1 MSEYAGQDSGSFT
14 VKFRGR
20 RIPRAASRPLLKR
33 SPRVPNPG
41 QHVDLHTE
49 DGSWRKGFR
58 ALSEPWTAETGEVV
72 IWVATEDEYRAA
84 GSEGRR
90 AVGVPWPTER
100 MVVSSPRLPWQLPH
114 PSPPQPLGGAWR
126 PWWRRVEQSGD
137 LDLEI
142 LIRLLRNDAYGAE
155 LLTQRL
161 SHEVEQVGVG
171 AVRSRLDRLE
181 TAGLV
186 CHSERGEEPGTPK
199 AERWK
204 ITDEGRAAVEPY
216 SGKARSDYDRYVGG
230 DGGREAELWILVG
243 IAVLTALAAAYSLLT
258 VTGILGGG

>member
-1 MSEYAGQDSGSFT
+1 MSEYAGQDNEGFT
-14 VKFRGR
+14 VKIRGR
-20 RIPRAASRPLLKR
+20 RILRAASRPLLKR
-33 SPRVPNPG
+33 SLRVPNPG
-41 QHVDLHTE
+41 QHVNLHSE

-58 ALSEPWTAETGEVV
+58 ALSEPWTVETGEVV

-114 PSPPQPLGGAWR
+114 PSPPQPLEGAWR
-126 PWWRRVEQSGD
+126 PWWRRVEQSRN
-137 LDLEI
+137 LDLKI
-142 LIRLLRNDAYGAE
+142 LILLRRNDAYSAE
-155 LLTQRL
+155 LLTQRFF
-161 SHEVEQVGVG
+161 HEVEQVGVG
-171 AVRSRLDRLE
+171 IVRSRLNRLE

-199 AERWK
+199 GERWK

-216 SGKARSDYDRYVGG
+216 SGKAQSYNDRYVGG
-230 DGGREAELWILVG
+230 DGGREVEFWILIG

-258 VTGILGGG
+258 ATGVLGGG

>member
-1 MSEYAGQDSGSFT
+1 MSEYAGQDNGSFT

-33 SPRVPNPG
+33 SPRIPNPG
-41 QHVDLHTE
+41 QHVDLHSE

-58 ALSEPWTAETGEVV
+58 ALSEPWAAETGEVL

-84 GSEGRR
+84 ESEGRR

-100 MVVSSPRLPWQLPH
+100 MVVSSPRLPWQLPY
-114 PSPPQPLGGAWR
+114 PSPPQPLEGAWR
-126 PWWRRVEQSGD
+126 PSWSRVEQSRD

-142 LIRLLRNDAYGAE
+142 LRLLLRNDAYGAE

-161 SHEVEQVGVG
+161 SHKLEQVGMG
-171 AVRSRLDRLE
+171 AVRSCLDRLE

-186 CHSERGEEPGTPK
+186 CHSERGEESGTSK

-204 ITDEGRAAVEPY
+204 ITDEGRAAVESY
-216 SGKARSDYDRYVGG
+216 SGEAQSDYDRCVGR
-230 DGGREAELWILVG
+230 DGGRQAEFWILVG
-243 IAVLTALAAAYSLLT
+243 IAVLTALAAVYSLLT
-258 VTGILGGG
+258 ATGILSGG

>member
-1 MSEYAGQDSGSFT
+1 
-14 VKFRGR
+14 
-20 RIPRAASRPLLKR
+20 
-33 SPRVPNPG
+33 
-41 QHVDLHTE
+41 
-49 DGSWRKGFR
+49 
-58 ALSEPWTAETGEVV
+58 V

-90 AVGVPWPTER
+90 AVAVPWPTER
-100 MVVSSPRLPWQLPH
+100 MVVSSPRLTWQLPH
-114 PSPPQPLGGAWR
+114 PSPPQPLEGAWR
-126 PWWRRVEQSGD
+126 PRWRRVEQLGD

-142 LIRLLRNDAYGAE
+142 LFLLLHNDAYGAE
-155 LLTQRL
+155 LLTQKL

-186 CHSERGEEPGTPK
+186 CHSKWGEELGTPK
-199 AERWK
+199 AARWK
-204 ITDEGRAAVEPY
+204 ITEEGWAVVEPY

-230 DGGREAELWILVG
+230 DGGREAEFWILVG

-258 VTGILGGG
+258 ATGVLGGG